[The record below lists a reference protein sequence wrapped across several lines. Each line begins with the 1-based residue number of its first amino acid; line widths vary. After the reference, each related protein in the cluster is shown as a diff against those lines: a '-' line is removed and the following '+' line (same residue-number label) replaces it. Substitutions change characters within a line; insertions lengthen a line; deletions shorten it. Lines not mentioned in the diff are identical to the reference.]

1 MVQAATEFKKSGYS
15 DDDSAQLAQVAAL
28 YQNVADSEMSASDSS
43 AYLISQ
49 MKAFNI
55 TADDAITIIDKTN
68 EVSNSFAV
76 SSTDVSTALTKT
88 SSAMS
93 AYGNTI
99 DETIGMTTAA
109 TEVMTGQAGKVSK
122 GLRSIG
128 ANITKL
134 ASSGKSLDYTINGA
148 AKSISLFDKS
158 TGDMKNTYQV
168 LSEIASGWDNMTNAE
183 KSSLALSLAGKT
195 QIDVFTSELGNFDD
209 AIKATSTSI
218 NSAGSATKENA
229 KYMESLSAK
238 INNLKAQAQ
247 KLVLGDGGFNS
258 LLKTLV
264 DLGTAILKFANS
276 DIGQAVIQF
285 AVLYAILTKLSGT
298 KIGVKLQ
305 QWATYMVTLGSDTAT
320 TTGLVGGL
328 NGVLS
333 QLDALLTTLLAHPI
347 ILAITGVIA
356 AITLMVKM
364 HSEHNKKLKE
374 LNDSLSEYESEL
386 KQLKQQESLSSAEK
400 DRLEYLQKKIDL
412 TNQLA
417 DATKKANDDNDILG
431 KIGDFGSTVGSVAK
445 GFGDTVTGKKTGVGS
460 GFTVPKNGA
469 YNSKTSLSDSTSL
482 QGDTKEIQSQID
494 AYSKLRQEIL
504 SYNDASEAGIKIL
517 DEKQTE
523 SEKDLQN
530 LESIRDMLISQKDA
544 QGNLTESQQT
554 ELDALNNII
563 NAQDDATDSGNAY
576 SDAVAN
582 YGEGS
587 DEAAQALDDLADACG
602 MSAEELQAGS
612 EAMGLSIDQYS
623 DFATQLNNLS
633 SNYDTLNEAQKEL
646 NETGSLT
653 AETFLKLSNNNLLQ
667 YLQNV
672 NGQLTTTTGGLN
684 DEAEAAKI
692 TAINQL
698 QNAAAHDIAAL
709 AIGDVDKMSQGA
721 QAAVKKVGDN
731 AKTAGSD
738 AATAA
743 PKVAGLA
750 VSIQGLIDASK
761 GKLTGGMDLKT
772 FEADATAIKNYY
784 VGIAKGIGDISISGA
799 SSAGKASKSAGSAA
813 KSAGSAAKSTTDTYK
828 ENYTKQKDLLDHKL
842 AMEEIS
848 QENYYK
854 QLYALNEQYFG
865 EASGQHD
872 EYLDDYQKNEE
883 TMYKGIKSML
893 KDRAEDVKDALKDQE
908 NAALDAMDKQID
920 AVKNAE
926 SAALDAIDNQI
937 DALKDQKD
945 AALDAIDA
953 EIEATKKEKDACE
966 TYWNDKI
973 DAFKKAN
980 DELTEQNKLMEL
992 QQALAAAQSTK
1003 VKIFQGGQFTYG
1015 QDEESVDTAQE
1026 NLDEYQDE
1034 LKYEKELQAL
1044 EDSRDAALEV
1054 YDQKIENLQNYRDS
1068 VEEQYDAEIKAMEN
1082 HRDEV
1087 QEQYDA
1093 ELDALEAQKEALKE
1107 QYDSQI
1113 ENYEATEKK
1122 LFDDQVDA
1130 ITSENNN
1137 WTARLQNLAAFVT
1150 QYNSMIN
1157 SLSSGGAVTSGYKG
1171 VSVKAR
1177 ASGDSSINK
1186 SGAYIV
1192 GENPNKEIVLGSK
1205 LNNGVGIN
1213 LSKGSGVVN
1222 AKSTSTLA
1230 GLLNNLGEISGIG
1243 ATSNNNTTK
1252 SVNNNFNI
1260 TANVANGEGLVDY
1273 LQNFSTRM
1281 TQQAFA

>member
-1 MVQAATEFKKSGYS
+1 MTEMVQAATEFKKSGYS

-68 EVSNSFAV
+68 EVSNRFAV
-76 SSTDVSTALTKT
+76 SSTDISTALTKT

-99 DETIGMTTAA
+99 DETIGLTTAG
-109 TEVMTGQAGKVSK
+109 TEVMTGQASKVSK

-134 ASSGKSLDYTINGA
+134 ASSGKSLDYTIDGA
-148 AKSISLFDKS
+148 TKSISLFDKS

-168 LSEIASGWDNMTNAE
+168 LSEIAGGWNSMTNSE
-183 KSSLALSLAGKT
+183 KSALALSLAGKT
-195 QIDVFTSELGNFDD
+195 QIDVFTSVLGNFND
-209 AIKATSTSI
+209 AVKATSTSI

-247 KLVLGDGGFNS
+247 KLVLGDGGLNS

-264 DLGTAILKFANS
+264 DLGTAILKFANT

-285 AVLYAILTKLSGT
+285 TILYTILAKLSES
-298 KIGVKLQ
+298 KIGIKLQ

-333 QLDALLTTLLAHPI
+333 QLDALLTTLLAHPL
-347 ILAITGVIA
+347 ILAITGVIT

-364 HSEHNKKLKE
+364 HSEHNKKLEE
-374 LNDSLSEYESEL
+374 LNNSLEEYESEL

-417 DATKKANDDNDILG
+417 DATKKSNDSEDIVG
-431 KIGDFGSTVGSVAK
+431 RIGDFGSKIGSVAK
-445 GFGDTVTGKKTGVGS
+445 GVGDTVSGKVTGVGS
-460 GFTVPKNGA
+460 GFTVPENGA
-469 YNSKTSLSDSTSL
+469 YNSKTSLSDSTTSL

-517 DEKQTE
+517 DEKQSE

-563 NAQDDATDSGNAY
+563 NAQDVATDSGDSYN
-576 SDAVAN
+576 DAVAN

-587 DEAAQALDDLADACG
+587 DEAAQALNDLADACN
-602 MSAEELQAGS
+602 MSVEELQAGS
-612 EAMGLSIDQYS
+612 DAMGLSIDQYS

-633 SNYDTLNEAQKEL
+633 SDYDTLNEAQKEL

-667 YLQNV
+667 YLQSV
-672 NGQLTTTTGGLN
+672 NGQLTTTTAGLD
-684 DEAEAAKI
+684 DEGEAAKVA
-692 TAINQL
+692 AIKQL
-698 QNAAAHDIAAL
+698 QNAAAHDIEAL
-709 AIGDVDKMSQGA
+709 AVGDVDKMSNTA
-721 QAAVKKVGDN
+721 KTAIATVGDN
-731 AKTAGSD
+731 AKTAGGK
-738 AATAA
+738 AQTAA
-743 PKVAGLA
+743 GQLA
-750 VSIQGLIDASK
+750 VFAGTLQAVADGAE
-761 GKLTGGMDLKT
+761 GKLTGIDAKT
-772 FEADATAIKNYY
+772 FEADANAIIKSYS
-784 VGIAKGIGDISISGA
+784 GIAKGI
-799 SSAGKASKSAGSAA
+799 AGINIAGGESASKAFGKGA

-828 ENYTKQKDLLDHKL
+828 EEYEKQKDDLDHKL

-854 QLYALNEQYFG
+854 QLYALNEKYFG

-872 EYLDDYQKNEE
+872 KYLDDYQKNEE

-893 KDRAEDVKDALKDQE
+893 KDRAEDVKNALKDQE

-926 SAALDAIDNQI
+926 SVALKAIDNQI
-937 DALKDQKD
+937 DALKNQKD

-1015 QDEESVDTAQE
+1015 QDEEAVDTAQE
-1026 NLDEYQDE
+1026 NLGEYQDE

-1054 YDQKIENLQNYRDS
+1054 YDQKIEDLQNYRDS

-1137 WTARLQNLAAFVT
+1137 WTVRLQNLAAFVT

-1157 SLSSGGAVTSGYKG
+1157 SLSSGGAVTSSYKG
-1171 VSVKAR
+1171 VSVKTR
-1177 ASGDSSINK
+1177 ASGDSSINE

-1260 TANVANGEGLVDY
+1260 TANVANGERLVDY

>member
-1 MVQAATEFKKSGYS
+1 
-15 DDDSAQLAQVAAL
+15 
-28 YQNVADSEMSASDSS
+28 
-43 AYLISQ
+43 
-49 MKAFNI
+49 
-55 TADDAITIIDKTN
+55 
-68 EVSNSFAV
+68 
-76 SSTDVSTALTKT
+76 
-88 SSAMS
+88 
-93 AYGNTI
+93 
-99 DETIGMTTAA
+99 
-109 TEVMTGQAGKVSK
+109 
-122 GLRSIG
+122 
-128 ANITKL
+128 
-134 ASSGKSLDYTINGA
+134 
-148 AKSISLFDKS
+148 
-158 TGDMKNTYQV
+158 
-168 LSEIASGWDNMTNAE
+168 
-183 KSSLALSLAGKT
+183 
-195 QIDVFTSELGNFDD
+195 
-209 AIKATSTSI
+209 
-218 NSAGSATKENA
+218 
-229 KYMESLSAK
+229 
-238 INNLKAQAQ
+238 
-247 KLVLGDGGFNS
+247 
-258 LLKTLV
+258 
-264 DLGTAILKFANS
+264 
-276 DIGQAVIQF
+276 
-285 AVLYAILTKLSGT
+285 
-298 KIGVKLQ
+298 
-305 QWATYMVTLGSDTAT
+305 
-320 TTGLVGGL
+320 
-328 NGVLS
+328 
-333 QLDALLTTLLAHPI
+333 
-347 ILAITGVIA
+347 
-356 AITLMVKM
+356 
-364 HSEHNKKLKE
+364 

-563 NAQDDATDSGNAY
+563 NAQDDATDSGDAY
-576 SDAVAN
+576 NDAVAN

-602 MSAEELQAGS
+602 MSVEELQSSAD
-612 EAMGLSIDQYS
+612 AMGLGVQQFAAYQEQMNSFNDSMDGLQSAYSTLSDVVSESNSDTGISIDTLQSLLSLQPQYIAMLQEHNGVLS
-623 DFATQLNNLS
+623 INNEMVEENATQLANNAKEVLYQS
-633 SNYDTLNEAQKEL
+633 AMQQIANIMGANWNDTAN
-646 NETGSLT
+646 TGIT
-653 AETFLKLSNNNLLQ
+653 
-667 YLQNV
+667 V
-672 NGQLTTTTGGLN
+672 
-684 DEAEAAKI
+684 DENAAK
-692 TAINQL
+692 
-698 QNAAAHDIAAL
+698 AHA
-709 AIGDVDKMSQGA
+709 
-721 QAAVKKVGDN
+721 DN
-731 AKTAGSD
+731 ANGYYQ
-738 AATAA
+738 
-743 PKVAGLA
+743 VAGA
-750 VSIQGLIDASK
+750 
-761 GKLTGGMDLKT
+761 
-772 FEADATAIKNYY
+772 ADT
-784 VGIAKGIGDISISGA
+784 A
-799 SSAGKASKSAGSAA
+799 SSAAAQYNNVLASNLKTANKTQQAAIKQVAANTTATVTAIDNAVSHVSSSFGKGAKSASKSAKSAA
-813 KSAGSAAKSTTDTYK
+813 KSSTDTWKKLY
-828 ENYTKQKDLLDHKL
+828 EDDKDALDHKL

-854 QLYALNEQYFG
+854 QLYALNEKYFG

-872 EYLDDYQKNEE
+872 NYLADYQKNEE

-908 NAALDAMDKQID
+908 DAALDAMDKQID

-926 SAALDAIDNQI
+926 SVALDAIDNQI

-1068 VEEQYDAEIKAMEN
+1068 VEEQYDAEIEAMEN

-1177 ASGDSSINK
+1177 ASGDSSINE

-1281 TQQAFA
+1281 TQQAFT

>member
-1 MVQAATEFKKSGYS
+1 
-15 DDDSAQLAQVAAL
+15 
-28 YQNVADSEMSASDSS
+28 
-43 AYLISQ
+43 
-49 MKAFNI
+49 
-55 TADDAITIIDKTN
+55 
-68 EVSNSFAV
+68 
-76 SSTDVSTALTKT
+76 
-88 SSAMS
+88 
-93 AYGNTI
+93 
-99 DETIGMTTAA
+99 
-109 TEVMTGQAGKVSK
+109 
-122 GLRSIG
+122 
-128 ANITKL
+128 
-134 ASSGKSLDYTINGA
+134 
-148 AKSISLFDKS
+148 
-158 TGDMKNTYQV
+158 MKNTYQV
-168 LSEIASGWDNMTNAE
+168 LSEIAGGWDNMTNSE
-183 KSSLALSLAGKT
+183 KSALALSLAGKT
-195 QIDVFTSELGNFDD
+195 QIDVFTSVLGNFDD
-209 AIKATSTSI
+209 AVKATSTSI

-264 DLGTAILKFANS
+264 DLGTAILKFANT

-285 AVLYAILTKLSGT
+285 TILYTILAKLSES
-298 KIGVKLQ
+298 KIGIKLQ

-333 QLDALLTTLLAHPI
+333 QLDALLTTLLAHPL
-347 ILAITGVIA
+347 ILAITGVIT

-364 HSEHNKKLKE
+364 HSEHNKKLEE
-374 LNDSLSEYESEL
+374 LNDSLKEYESEL

-417 DATKKANDDNDILG
+417 EATKKSSDNNDILG
-431 KIGDFGSTVGSVAK
+431 RIGDFGSKIGSVAK
-445 GFGDTVTGKKTGVGS
+445 GVGDTVGGKVTGVGS
-460 GFTVPKNGA
+460 GFTVPENGA
-469 YNSKTSLSDSTSL
+469 YNNKTSLSDSISL

-563 NAQDDATDSGNAY
+563 NAQDDATDSGDAY
-576 SDAVAN
+576 NDAVAN

-602 MSAEELQAGS
+602 MSVEELQSSAD
-612 EAMGLSIDQYS
+612 AMGLGVQQFAAYQEQMNSFNDSMDGLQSAYSTLSDVVSESNSDTGISIDTLQSLLSLQPQYIAMLQEHNGVLS
-623 DFATQLNNLS
+623 INNEMVEENATQLANNAKEVLYQS
-633 SNYDTLNEAQKEL
+633 AMQQIANIMGANWNDTAN
-646 NETGSLT
+646 TGIT
-653 AETFLKLSNNNLLQ
+653 
-667 YLQNV
+667 V
-672 NGQLTTTTGGLN
+672 
-684 DEAEAAKI
+684 DENAAK
-692 TAINQL
+692 
-698 QNAAAHDIAAL
+698 AHA
-709 AIGDVDKMSQGA
+709 
-721 QAAVKKVGDN
+721 DN
-731 AKTAGSD
+731 ANGYYQ
-738 AATAA
+738 
-743 PKVAGLA
+743 VAGA
-750 VSIQGLIDASK
+750 
-761 GKLTGGMDLKT
+761 
-772 FEADATAIKNYY
+772 ADT
-784 VGIAKGIGDISISGA
+784 A
-799 SSAGKASKSAGSAA
+799 SSAAAQYNNVLASNLKTANKTQQAAIKQVAANTTATVTAIDNAVSHVSSSFGKGAKSAS

-828 ENYTKQKDLLDHKL
+828 EEYEKQKDDLDHKL

-848 QENYYK
+848 QEDYYK
-854 QLYALNEQYFG
+854 QLYALNEKYFG

-872 EYLDDYQKNEE
+872 KYLDEYQKNEE

-893 KDRAEDVKDALKDQE
+893 KDRAEDVKDAMKDQE
-908 NAALDAMDKQID
+908 DAAINAIEKQSD
-920 AVKNAE
+920 AVKAAE
-926 SAALDAIDNQI
+926 EAALKAIDNQI
-937 DALKDQKD
+937 DALKKQKD
-945 AALDAIDA
+945 AALDAIDSQ
-953 EIEATKKEKDACE
+953 IEATKKEQTACE
-966 TYWNDKI
+966 TYWNNKI
-973 DAFKKAN
+973 EAFKKAN
-980 DELTEQNKLMEL
+980 EELTEQNKLMEL

-1015 QDEESVDTAQE
+1015 QDEEAVDTAQQ

-1054 YDQKIENLQNYRDS
+1054 YDQKIEDLQNYRDS
-1068 VEEQYDAEIKAMEN
+1068 VEEQYDAEIEAMEN

-1093 ELDALEAQKEALKE
+1093 ELDALNAQKEALKE
-1107 QYDSQI
+1107 QYDEQI
-1113 ENYEATEKK
+1113 ENYEAKEKQ

-1137 WTARLQNLAAFVT
+1137 WEIRLKNLAAFVT
-1150 QYNSMIN
+1150 EYNAMIG
-1157 SLSSGGAVTSGYKG
+1157 SLSSVGKGGAVTSSYKG
-1171 VSVKAR
+1171 VSVKTR
-1177 ASGDSSINK
+1177 ASGDSSINA

-1205 LNNGVGIN
+1205 LNNGVAMN

-1230 GLLNNLGEISGIG
+1230 GILNNLGEISGIG

-1273 LQNFSTRM
+1273 LQNFSMRM